1 MARPFG
7 MTPQLGV
14 PHPYWGAPSFSPSFG
29 ERVGTATDSPRA
41 PLIRDFRMSGIR
53 RSQLWQ
59 FYYTLAVGFISR
71 YALLGNL
78 LANPRAGWRRCANV
92 IFIFIRSLFSHTFSY
107 VGAALVLAGALEK
120 ILNKRLLLPPK
131 WLVVAGLVCLFV
143 GGSQAW
149 KDEHKNTETV
159 IAQRKQAEI
168 GNNALRS
175 KLDESRSQLEFL
187 KTHQAVESDKK
198 QKERATIAGLIEDG
212 NHLMEECL
220 LKHRNDADLAD
231 RANRW
236 EADAMQ
242 QLAAFD
248 PSLAARFKTAVG
260 TPFVHAPV
268 SGANDVVWN
277 FVNNRVQALA
287 SILHDLND

>member
-1 MARPFG
+1 M
-7 MTPQLGV
+7 
-14 PHPYWGAPSFSPSFG
+14 
-29 ERVGTATDSPRA
+29 
-41 PLIRDFRMSGIR
+41 
-53 RSQLWQ
+53 
-59 FYYTLAVGFISR
+59 
-71 YALLGNL
+71 
-78 LANPRAGWRRCANV
+78 
-92 IFIFIRSLFSHTFSY
+92 IFIFLRSLFSHTFSY

-120 ILNKRLLLPPK
+120 ILNKRILPPK
-131 WLVVAGLVCLFV
+131 WLLLAGLLCLFV

-159 IAQRKQAEI
+159 IAQRKQTEI
-168 GNNALRS
+168 DKNALQA
-175 KLDESRSQLEFL
+175 KLDESRRQLEFL
-187 KTHQAVESDKK
+187 KTHQAVELDKK
-198 QKERATIAGLIEDG
+198 QKERATIANLIEDG

-220 LKHRNDADLAD
+220 LKQRNNADLAD

-236 EADAMQ
+236 EAEATQ

-260 TPFVHAPV
+260 TPFVHAPI

-287 SILHDLND
+287 SIQHDLGD

>member
-1 MARPFG
+1 M
-7 MTPQLGV
+7 
-14 PHPYWGAPSFSPSFG
+14 
-29 ERVGTATDSPRA
+29 
-41 PLIRDFRMSGIR
+41 
-53 RSQLWQ
+53 
-59 FYYTLAVGFISR
+59 
-71 YALLGNL
+71 
-78 LANPRAGWRRCANV
+78 

-107 VGAALVLAGALEK
+107 VGAALVLAAALEK
-120 ILNKRLLLPPK
+120 ILNKRFLLPPK
-131 WLVVAGLVCLFV
+131 WLLVAGLLCLFV

-149 KDEHKNTETV
+149 KDEHKNTESV
-159 IAQRKQAEI
+159 VAQRKQADI
-168 GNNALRS
+168 DKNALQA
-175 KLDESRSQLEFL
+175 KLDESQRQVEFL

-198 QKERATIAGLIEDG
+198 QKERATISSLMEDG
-212 NHLMEECL
+212 NHLMQECL
-220 LKHRNDADLAD
+220 LRHRNDAGLAD

-248 PSLAARFKTAVG
+248 PSFAARFKTAVG

-277 FVNNRVQALA
+277 FVNNRVQTLA

>member
-1 MARPFG
+1 MIWPF
-7 MTPQLGV
+7 L
-14 PHPYWGAPSFSPSFG
+14 
-29 ERVGTATDSPRA
+29 
-41 PLIRDFRMSGIR
+41 
-53 RSQLWQ
+53 
-59 FYYTLAVGFISR
+59 
-71 YALLGNL
+71 
-78 LANPRAGWRRCANV
+78 
-92 IFIFIRSLFSHTFSY
+92 RSLFGHTFSY

-120 ILNKRLLLPPK
+120 ILNKRFLLTPK
-131 WLVVAGLVCLFV
+131 WLLVAGLLCLYV

-149 KDEHKNTETV
+149 KDEHKNTQTV

-168 GNNALRS
+168 DKNALQA
-175 KLDESRSQLEFL
+175 KLEESQRQVELL

-198 QKERATIAGLIEDG
+198 QKERATIAELMEDG
-212 NHLMEECL
+212 NHLMQECL
-220 LKHRNDADLAD
+220 LRHRNDADLAD

-236 EADAMQ
+236 EADAMH

-277 FVNNRVQALA
+277 FVNNRVQTLA
-287 SILHDLND
+287 GILQDLND